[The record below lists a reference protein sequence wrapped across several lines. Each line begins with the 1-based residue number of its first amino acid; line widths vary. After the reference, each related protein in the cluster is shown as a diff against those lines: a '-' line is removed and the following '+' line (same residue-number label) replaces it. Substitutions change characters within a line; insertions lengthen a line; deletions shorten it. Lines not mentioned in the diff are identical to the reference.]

1 MYDERVKLIKV
12 EKSVNAYGDVIE
24 KQTEREVFA
33 ELKSIGMNEF
43 YQANAQGFKPELKLA
58 LADYLEYQEEKTL
71 KYQRFGRTEE
81 EYTII
86 RTQIKDNGIELVC
99 KRGVD

>member
-12 EKSVNAYGDVIE
+12 EKSVNAYGDIIE
-24 KQTEREVFA
+24 KPIEREVFA
-33 ELKSIGMNEF
+33 ELKSVGMNEF
-43 YQANAQGFKPELKLA
+43 YQANAQGFKPELKFA
-58 LADYLEYQEEKTL
+58 LADYLEYQDEKTL
-71 KYQRFGRTEE
+71 KYKRFGRDEE

-99 KRGVD
+99 KRGID